1 MYWSKR
7 AYLIALLA
15 EELHMDITK
24 YEDSND
30 KYLCNGD
37 ITKNALQA
45 DIKKIRRE
53 LLKLLKSLDL

>member
-15 EELHMDITK
+15 EELRV
-24 YEDSND
+24 
-30 KYLCNGD
+30 D

-53 LLKLLKSLDL
+53 LLKLSKSLDL